1 MNIFL
6 DAPRQEVVTAPS
18 NSSGL
23 TDSERQ
29 LPQPQEVL
37 PALSKTRRGLD
48 RRPQRKQ
55 NVPPRTNLP
64 VNKIWTMTIRRKR
77 RGQNNWRQLA
87 KGSREGY

>member
-37 PALSKTRRGLD
+37 PALSETRRGLD
-48 RRPQRKQ
+48 RRPEERKS
-55 NVPPRTNLP
+55 VGEA
-64 VNKIWTMTIRRKR
+64 M
-77 RGQNNWRQLA
+77 
-87 KGSREGY
+87 